1 MWKENQQLKRKL
13 INLKN
18 KELPKEA
25 IYWNNRHPKSEIV
38 YKGRTSPNSNKMIEV
53 PVQLFVQPN
62 DPYII
67 KDIENNNLY
76 AVNNQCNDHILKI
89 YKHTRIKPSN
99 PYRYKYDKIN
109 IGLPEYWM
117 FPFELRNAKA
127 GDCDDWGNELASYLI
142 AAGVPNWRVRCVVGN
157 VWGFNKGGHLTV
169 YVLADD
175 LVTWI
180 HLNSTTP
187 YSKIKEIK
195 NLYDLPTT
203 NNPSD
208 KIGIEKVWF
217 SYNNQY
223 AWHKFETKIED
234 SKIVIKN
241 GEHNKKK

>member
-1 MWKENQQLKRKL
+1 MGAVLKENQRLKRKF

-25 IYWNNRHPKSEIV
+25 IYWNDRHPKRLIA
-38 YKGRTSPNSNKMIEV
+38 YKGRIAPGSSKIIEV
-53 PVQLFVQPN
+53 PVQLFIQPN

-67 KDIENNNLY
+67 EDIEKNDLY
-76 AVNNQCNDHILKI
+76 AVNDRCNDQILKI

-99 PYRYKYDKIN
+99 PYRYKYDEVN
-109 IGLPEYWM
+109 TGYPEYWM

-157 VWGFNKGGHLTV
+157 TWIGGGHLTV
-169 YVLADD
+169 YVLADN
-175 LVTWI
+175 LVTWT

-187 YSKIKEIK
+187 YSRIKGIR
-195 NLYDLPTT
+195 NLNDLPTT
-203 NNPSD
+203 NDPTD

-234 SKIVIKN
+234 SKIVIQN
-241 GEHNKKK
+241 GDQKK